1 VIEEHV
7 RAPPKKQVW
16 VSKPNKLRNTLDTL
30 PNISSVPPKA
40 QPPKNK
46 APSHKQN
53 PPKREVRFQSE
64 YCERN
69 GHMIALCFRRER
81 DERHVSKRAERT

>member
-1 VIEEHV
+1 MGDGVIEEHV

-30 PNISSVPPKA
+30 PDISSVPPKA

-46 APSHKQN
+46 PLTLKLALATYP
-53 PPKREVRFQSE
+53 FSE
-64 YCERN
+64 
-69 GHMIALCFRRER
+69 
-81 DERHVSKRAERT
+81 